1 MTTFVLDTD
10 MMSLLQRGDR
20 GVAAHFDRH
29 QPYDVATT
37 INSVEEQLSGWY
49 ALLRR
54 AKTPMDLTRIYGHM
68 SETVRFL
75 GTLPILT
82 FTVGAAGIYE
92 RLRSRHPRIGRM
104 DLRIAAVTLS
114 HEATLVTRNLADF
127 KEIEGLV
134 VVDWSRD

>member
-1 MTTFVLDTD
+1 MKIPV
-10 MMSLLQRGDR
+10 
-20 GVAAHFDRH
+20 
-29 QPYDVATT
+29 
-37 INSVEEQLSGWY
+37 
-49 ALLRR
+49 
-54 AKTPMDLTRIYGHM
+54 M

-82 FTVGAAGIYE
+82 FTVGAAGLYK
-92 RLRSRHPRIGRM
+92 RLRSRHPRTGRM

>member
-10 MMSLLQRGDR
+10 MMSLLQRGHPR
-20 GVAAHFDRH
+20 VAAQFDH
-29 QPYDVATT
+29 YQPYEVATT
-37 INSVEEQLSGWY
+37 VISVEEQLSGWY
-49 ALLRR
+49 TLLRR
-54 AKTPMDLTRIYGHM
+54 AKTPMDLVRIYGYM

-82 FTVGAAGIYE
+82 FTDEAAGIYE
-92 RLRSRHPRIGRM
+92 RLRNRHSRIGRM
-104 DLRIAAVTLS
+104 DLRIGAIVIAQD
-114 HEATLVTRNLADF
+114 ATLVTRNLADF

>member
-37 INSVEEQLSGWY
+37 IISVEEQLSGWY

-54 AKTPMDLTRIYGHM
+54 AKTPMDLARIYGHM

-82 FTVGAAGIYE
+82 FTVRSGRHLRTPSSTNAFAAGTPASDEWIFASPPSLFLMK
-92 RLRSRHPRIGRM
+92 RRCHS
-104 DLRIAAVTLS
+104 
-114 HEATLVTRNLADF
+114 
-127 KEIEGLV
+127 
-134 VVDWSRD
+134 